1 MEKYNHRIKMN
12 EYVISLFRG
21 SLAKEEYTS
30 KTIEKH
36 INNVE
41 LYLDFL
47 AFNLEKD
54 YKEGVHSDCLS
65 QFFGYQLIYKCG
77 FTANG
82 MKEMSA
88 SLKKF
93 YLYLLNNNEITSS
106 NYEEMKSTLKDH
118 LEDWIQEAENPL
130 PRE

>member
-54 YKEGVHSDCLS
+54 YKDGVQSDCLS
-65 QFFGYQLIYKCG
+65 QFFGYHLIYKCG
-77 FTANG
+77 FKANA

-88 SLKKF
+88 SLKKL
-93 YLYLLNNNEITSS
+93 YQYLLNNNEISS
-106 NYEEMKSTLKDH
+106 SDYEEMKFVLKESM
-118 LEDWIQEAENPL
+118 EDWIEESENPL